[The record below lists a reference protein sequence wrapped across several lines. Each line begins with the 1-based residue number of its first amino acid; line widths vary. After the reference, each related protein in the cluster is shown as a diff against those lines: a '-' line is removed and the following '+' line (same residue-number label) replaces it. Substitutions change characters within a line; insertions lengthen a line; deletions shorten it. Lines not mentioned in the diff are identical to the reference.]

1 MIMLLSFWLFEKSFT
16 TIVTITF
23 TSLIVIEILN
33 VFTTLTKWSKIVC
46 ISQLTTLVL
55 YVISIILLRRTI
67 DVSVIDLDFVKN
79 VAIIVVLSWGPMQLG
94 KWARIRFDP
103 TESEKIMKSLDVEPS
118 EPKPASMPLDT

>member
-103 TESEKIMKSLDVEPS
+103 T
-118 EPKPASMPLDT
+118 